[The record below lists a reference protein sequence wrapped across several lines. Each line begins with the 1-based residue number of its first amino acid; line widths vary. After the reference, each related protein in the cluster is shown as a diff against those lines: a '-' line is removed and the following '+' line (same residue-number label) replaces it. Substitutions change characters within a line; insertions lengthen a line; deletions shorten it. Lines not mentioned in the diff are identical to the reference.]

1 MVWGRSLHGVFTRV
15 YLFVWIALFSV
26 ATGVSPAG
34 GQSPGFRQART
45 LEETFIRIA
54 ESVTPGVVFIRTVGT
69 REARG
74 AGNRKKEGSAPP
86 RGIIPRRSFGSGFI
100 FDEEGHILTNQH
112 VLEGAKRIT
121 VVLSDRSE
129 HPAELVGTDKRTDLA
144 VIRILAKNR
153 PASVPLGD
161 SDRLRTG
168 QWVMAIG
175 HPYGLRRTVTVGVVS
190 GIGRTGMGIAHYEN
204 FIQTDASIH
213 PGNSGGPL
221 VNLKGEVIGVNT
233 AIIPRSNGGI
243 AFAIPINMAKWVA
256 RSLIQNGVVER
267 GLLGLMIQPLSSD
280 LAAKFGLGRPVGAL
294 VSDLMKDGAAAKAGI
309 QRGDIVLGFNG
320 RPVRDV
326 PALQRY
332 AAASPPGALVKVSI
346 QRNGRR
352 IRVPLIMGALQTA
365 RAAPKP
371 EPPPEKSSY
380 GLKVGALT
388 RGMTKVLGMRGVRGG
403 VQVMAVRANSR
414 ASFDGFQVGDVIKE
428 VEGRPVRDEASYR
441 KALRKAPKNVLA
453 LIYRTGRS
461 LFRVLHDPHD
471 RR

>member
-1 MVWGRSLHGVFTRV
+1 M
-15 YLFVWIALFSV
+15 FVWIALFPL
-26 ATGVSPAG
+26 AAGVSPAG
-34 GQSPGFRQART
+34 GQGPGFRQART

-69 REARG
+69 RKAFAARG
-74 AGNRKKEGSAPP
+74 RKKEGPAPP
-86 RGIIPRRSFGSGFI
+86 RGGLIPRRSFGSGFI
-100 FDEEGHILTNQH
+100 FDAEGHILTNHH
-112 VLEGAKRIT
+112 VLEGVKRIT
-121 VVLSDRSE
+121 VVLSDGSE

-144 VIRILAKNR
+144 VIRILTEDR
-153 PASVPLGD
+153 PASVRLGD

-168 QWVMAIG
+168 QWAIAIG

-243 AFAIPINMAKWVA
+243 AFSIPINMAKWVA
-256 RSLIQNGVVER
+256 RSLIQKGVVER
-267 GLLGLMIQPLSSD
+267 GLLGLMIQPFSSD
-280 LAAKFGLGRPVGAL
+280 LAAKFGLDRPVGAL
-294 VSDLMKDGAAAKAGI
+294 VSDLMRDGAAMKAGI
-309 QRGDIVLGFNG
+309 KRGDVVLEFNG

-326 PALQRY
+326 PELQRF
-332 AAASPPGALVKVSI
+332 AAASPPGAVVKLGI

-352 IRVPLIMGALQTA
+352 LRVPLVMGTLQPP
-365 RAAPKP
+365 RAAPRP
-371 EPPPEKSSY
+371 EPAPEKSSY

-388 RGMTKVLGMRGVRGG
+388 QGMTRVLGMRGVRGG

-414 ASFDGFQVGDVIKE
+414 ASFDGFQVGDVIKA
-428 VEGRPVRDEASYR
+428 VEGRPVRDEAAFR
-441 KALRKAPKNVLA
+441 EALRKAPEKVLA